1 MTREVE
7 TKMNEILEIRNHFGS
22 SYTSRLGKVKR
33 ISAKVEEIDDAWDIV
48 NKVMSLV
55 RSLKEDDDYLL
66 GKHVSEFM
74 IMNELKGLVLPKSVR
89 YQLSNR
95 RCKDLLIREEFD
107 INIPSFSNVSYSS
120 YMDAVATLRRF
131 VKKSGNDEMTP
142 LSSIRKD
149 ATLNDVIDI
158 ACINGKVKY
167 DGTPFVPVVLD
178 AGLDIMFKDTYYNS
192 DCAEVIEDFIINL
205 IN

>member
-1 MTREVE
+1 
-7 TKMNEILEIRNHFGS
+7 MNEILEIRNQFGS
-22 SYTSRLGKVKR
+22 SYTSRLGKIKR
-33 ISAKVEEIDDAWDIV
+33 ISAKVEEINEAWTIV
-48 NKVMSLV
+48 DSVMALV

-74 IMNELKGLVLPKSVR
+74 IMNELKSLVLPKSVR

-95 RCKDLLIREEFD
+95 RCKDLLIREDYD
-107 INIPSFSNVSYSS
+107 INTPLFSNVTYSN

-167 DGTPFVPVVLD
+167 DGTPFIPVVLD
-178 AGLDIMFKDTYYNS
+178 DGLDIMFKDTYYNS
-192 DCAEVIEDFIINL
+192 DCAEVIGDFIINL